1 MVTTVSSSMVSERV
15 VSEIQ
20 RLSVAGLE
28 ATELLSRTARALQ
41 RAVPFDHYAAAT
53 TDPAS
58 NLITQAFGGQPGADY
73 RRRPANVAYF
83 DRFYFQEGFGLTTDM
98 VRQRRWAAT
107 LSDLTDGNLE
117 RSLCYRDALRPA
129 GLRDKLHAVFVDR
142 VLWGDVELYRGI
154 DSPAFTPQQVDLVR
168 RISPLVGAGLKAAAL
183 HCRAFQ
189 APLATDDI
197 PGVIVI
203 DRTRRVV
210 SVTTAAERLLGE
222 LGELG
227 ELEAGWRIGAELPIA
242 VQVVIGTLEQSLAL
256 GPDPGR
262 FCVPRLQ
269 VRGRTG
275 RWLTLHAS
283 LTEPAF
289 EHPAEWVVVIG
300 ASRTEDLAWLTLVSY
315 GLSPR
320 EEEVVKLVVGGL
332 ATKQIGDRLFITEHT
347 VQRHLSNIFEKV
359 GVRSRRALVKELFF
373 DQMLPS
379 M

>member
-15 VSEIQ
+15 VSEVQ

-41 RAVPFDHYAAAT
+41 RAVPFDLYSAAT

-58 NLITQAFGGQPGADY
+58 NLITQAFGGQAGADY
-73 RRRPANVAYF
+73 RRQPANVAYF
-83 DRFYFQEGFGLTTDM
+83 NRFYFQEGFGLTTDM
-98 VRQRRWAAT
+98 VQQRRWAAT
-107 LSDLTDGNLE
+107 LSDLTDGDLE
-117 RSLCYRDALRPA
+117 RSLCYRDSLRPA

-142 VLWGDVELYRGI
+142 VLWGDVELYRGL

-183 HCRAFQ
+183 QSRALQ

-197 PGVIVI
+197 LGVIVI
-203 DRTRRVV
+203 DQARRVV
-210 SVTTAAERLLGE
+210 SATAAAERLLTE
-222 LGELG
+222 LGP
-227 ELEAGWRIGAELPIA
+227 LEAGWRIGAELPIA
-242 VQVVIGTLEQSLAL
+242 VQVVIGTLEQSLTA

-262 FCVPRLQ
+262 FRVPRLQ
-269 VRGRTG
+269 VRGRAG

-289 EHPAEWVVVIG
+289 DHPAEWVVVIG